1 MELAAQAPIYLALD
15 TSAVL
20 HALLESEARHDAY
33 RDYLVRAVAGGTR
46 LIFSELL
53 EVELAE
59 ACLGIAGR
67 EHHTTSSAQMAAR
80 NGYLQ
85 VVIGGWEQILDEAD
99 YIRLPIRETR
109 SAQMWEHAFA
119 LALDIVAAHNLRM
132 ADAIHAATAAILSA
146 PILTDDADF
155 ARVPAGLL
163 TIISHP
169 DRVDAMRA
177 SR

>member
-1 MELAAQAPIYLALD
+1 M
-15 TSAVL
+15 
-20 HALLESEARHDAY
+20 LESEARHEAY
-33 RDYLVRAVAGGTR
+33 RDYLVRASAGGTR

-59 ACLGIAGR
+59 ASLGVAGR
-67 EHHTTSSAQMAAR
+67 EHDTTSSAHMAAR
-80 NGYLQ
+80 NGYLRT
-85 VVIGGWEQILDEAD
+85 VFSGWEQILDEAD
-99 YIRLPIRETR
+99 YILPIRETHP
-109 SAQMWEHAFA
+109 AQMWEQAFA

-132 ADAIHAATAAILSA
+132 ADAVHAATAAILSA

-163 TIISHP
+163 TIITHP
-169 DRVDAMRA
+169 DRAEAMGE